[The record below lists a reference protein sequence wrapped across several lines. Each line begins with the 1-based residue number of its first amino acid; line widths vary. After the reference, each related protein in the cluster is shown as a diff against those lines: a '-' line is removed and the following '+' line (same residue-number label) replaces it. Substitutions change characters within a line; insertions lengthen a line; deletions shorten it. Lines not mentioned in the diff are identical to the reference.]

1 MRVIRAF
8 FFFSGVMISFSRF
21 VFYPQFSSGLAQRS
35 SVLFLGLEG
44 SVYSGSY
51 GRMGELARREEIRAI

>member
-1 MRVIRAF
+1 
-8 FFFSGVMISFSRF
+8 MISFSRF